1 MVVELVRRCLF
12 CVFVV
17 VLANLMYD
25 TCWLTCGVPN
35 VFLFLVVCTVQS
47 DAQMTCT
54 TEPAVGANHSWTVL
68 VAGQRSV
75 PSSVLSSHQ
84 IPIVIVVEGA
94 GIKGGSTVRTCRK
107 SFIKMFPFRGPKF
120 RLRLLIF
127 FFLFFT
133 FFFFYFTTKVGGA
146 VVTIKG
152 DQFGPIP
159 PRNGNGD
166 YAYRIEGNYGRWGE
180 GSWNTDIVPIF
191 TSEPCVMVTA

>member
-1 MVVELVRRCLF
+1 MV
-12 CVFVV
+12 
-17 VLANLMYD
+17 Y
-25 TCWLTCGVPN
+25 LTFFF
-35 VFLFLVVCTVQS
+35 FLSVVCTVQS

-84 IPIVIVVEGA
+84 IPIVTVVDGA
-94 GIKGGSTVRTCRK
+94 GIKGGST
-107 SFIKMFPFRGPKF
+107 
-120 RLRLLIF
+120 
-127 FFLFFT
+127 
-133 FFFFYFTTKVGGA
+133 VGGA